1 MRAAGFF
8 YTFVYILLLLAAFV
22 LPYFSAEGYNV
33 VRHSL
38 SELGAQSA
46 PNGWMMNAVFILL
59 SAVTAWLGTIVLRR
73 FWLPFYL
80 LCFFV
85 ISLGLTAIYHHA
97 PITETLYLEREHVM
111 HSIFSTIT
119 GVVFSVYC
127 VAMLLTLQHRLDKAL
142 AFFMLCLAVG
152 LSLLIVIFPDFTG
165 VFQRVLFFTAFG
177 WIFYSLVTF
186 KVAPKINQGR
196 NQSHF
201 QQ

>member
-22 LPYFSAEGYNV
+22 LPYFSAEGYNGV
-33 VRHSL
+33 QHSL
-38 SELGAQSA
+38 SELGAQNA

-59 SAVTAWLGTIVLRR
+59 SIATAWLGTRVLRR
-73 FWLPFYL
+73 FWFPFYL

-85 ISLGLTAIYHHA
+85 ISLGLTAFYHHA
-97 PITETLYLEREHVM
+97 PITETLYLERTHVM

-127 VAMLLTLQHRLDKAL
+127 AAMVITLQRRLDKAL

-152 LSLLIVIFPDFTG
+152 LSLLIVVFPDFTG
-165 VFQRVLFFTAFG
+165 VFQRVLFITAFG

-196 NQSHF
+196 S
-201 QQ
+201 